1 MSTTRSSFSQS
12 PDSRLSVPG
21 LGISTAG
28 TTPEDAAQPLRRKL
42 SAASLLSIAL
52 GPGALQ
58 WNKLCRKTVV
68 ERVTPQGSESRECD
82 LHWRYREDAGI
93 SIRSVYRSGS
103 SKEVKVWIT
112 QHFPATGPSIPLTTS
127 FPDGDVAIDFP
138 RSSYGRL
145 EKRCTD
151 VKYLMSDT
159 RSSEKLQTLLY
170 TNNGKEGAQL
180 LYDRPILSISSNL
193 NKPECRGKNLRL
205 WKKTEVRVG
214 LNGLESADILVLLFY
229 TSALPEEKAHWVE
242 EPHHVFQWLDDSTYS
257 KSSDKLQLIFSKEPG
272 KWTRD
277 KVIQRRTSSTSSEVG
292 EGEMGT
298 GLSHAGTRTSIAS
311 ASAGSVTSARSSVF
325 TNGPKRGAG
334 ANLNRFGYS
343 ELEIKF
349 QRCTCTP
356 SVPSLSSTMGMDKE
370 LVVPLV
376 GALQAS
382 ISVLITIFFGV
393 LTAQFN
399 LLSTGAA
406 KEVSRAC
413 VRMFLPA
420 LLIYKLGTNLD
431 TDTGVHY
438 VPILIW
444 SISYTLI
451 SLGISAVAC
460 RVFKL
465 PNWVKLAVTFNN
477 TTSLPLLLIQSL
489 STTGVLDAIIPSGD
503 DASKALDRAESYFL
517 INAMVSNSLTF
528 ALGPRLLRP
537 SDEDAPDDSKEGEEV
552 NSEGEDSPER
562 GPDGIIDE
570 ETSLLPQRAVRPINR
585 AERRGYK
592 WTTKWVQSLP
602 PWAQQLLDFLYQFA
616 NAPLLGTLVGAIIG
630 LTPPLHRLFF
640 NDSNDG
646 GYFNAWLTTAIKNVG
661 ELFATTQII
670 VVGVKLSQSLRKMKA
685 GEESGTISK
694 KSMAFVF
701 LMRFFFWPAVSIP
714 LIYALATK
722 TNVLSSDP
730 MLWFAMMLMSS
741 GPSAMILVA
750 LTDVT
755 KSPEEEKMVIA
766 KFLTISYAITPLICF
781 AVVGSLKATEAAV
794 AR

>member
-1 MSTTRSSFSQS
+1 MGV
-12 PDSRLSVPG
+12 D
-21 LGISTAG
+21 
-28 TTPEDAAQPLRRKL
+28 
-42 SAASLLSIAL
+42 
-52 GPGALQ
+52 
-58 WNKLCRKTVV
+58 
-68 ERVTPQGSESRECD
+68 
-82 LHWRYREDAGI
+82 
-93 SIRSVYRSGS
+93 
-103 SKEVKVWIT
+103 
-112 QHFPATGPSIPLTTS
+112 
-127 FPDGDVAIDFP
+127 
-138 RSSYGRL
+138 
-145 EKRCTD
+145 
-151 VKYLMSDT
+151 
-159 RSSEKLQTLLY
+159 
-170 TNNGKEGAQL
+170 
-180 LYDRPILSISSNL
+180 
-193 NKPECRGKNLRL
+193 
-205 WKKTEVRVG
+205 
-214 LNGLESADILVLLFY
+214 
-229 TSALPEEKAHWVE
+229 
-242 EPHHVFQWLDDSTYS
+242 
-257 KSSDKLQLIFSKEPG
+257 KS
-272 KWTRD
+272 
-277 KVIQRRTSSTSSEVG
+277 
-292 EGEMGT
+292 
-298 GLSHAGTRTSIAS
+298 
-311 ASAGSVTSARSSVF
+311 
-325 TNGPKRGAG
+325 
-334 ANLNRFGYS
+334 
-343 ELEIKF
+343 
-349 QRCTCTP
+349 
-356 SVPSLSSTMGMDKE
+356 E

-406 KEVSRAC
+406 REVSRAC

-431 TDTGVHY
+431 KETGVRY
-438 VPILIW
+438 VPILVW

-451 SLGISAVAC
+451 SLGISAIAC
-460 RVFKL
+460 RIFKL

-489 STTGVLDAIIPSGD
+489 STTGVLDAIIPPGD

-537 SDEDAPDDSKEGEEV
+537 SDEDAPDEENKEGEE
-552 NSEGEDSPER
+552 SDGEGQESIER
-562 GPDGIIDE
+562 GPDGIVHE

-585 AERRGYK
+585 VERRGYK
-592 WTTKWVQSLP
+592 RTTKWLQSLP

-616 NAPLLGTLVGAIIG
+616 NAPLLGTLVGAVIG

-694 KSMAFVF
+694 KSMSFVF

-722 TNVLSSDP
+722 TTLLSSDP

-755 KSPEEEKMVIA
+755 GSPEEEKMVIA

-794 AR
+794 PR